1 MPNYAKITLIGHVGQ
16 DPRTPS
22 ANHHDFITFSF
33 AVTEKWKDKNSGERL
48 SRTDWYE
55 CITSQTNLAGVV
67 RNYVKKGNP
76 LYIEGT
82 PKYGT
87 YQAKDGQIKVK
98 IEVNIS
104 KLVLLGD
111 KQDSSQATVEQD
123 NSTNMNGRYPLSRE
137 EGLIAGGKHPDE
149 IELDDEIPF

>member
-22 ANHHDFITFSF
+22 QNNHDFITFSF

-55 CITSQTNLAGVV
+55 CITSQSGLANVV
-67 RNYVKKGNP
+67 RNYVKKGNA

-87 YQAKDGQIKVK
+87 YKTKDGETKVK

-111 KQDSSQATVEQD
+111 KQESPQANGGYD
-123 NSTNMNGRYPLSRE
+123 NPTNMNGRYPLSRE
-137 EGLIAGGKHPDE
+137 EGLIPSGKHPHE